1 MSELQATVA
10 KRIKQCRTS
19 HGWTMDE
26 TAKRLSVIAG
36 KEMSTSRYSNWELGL
51 RMPGPEQI
59 IHLGQMFGKPAA
71 WIQGFTDNDSLNAVT
86 SNYVTANPANI
97 ATKSGL
103 LTLTQATDSTAYSL
117 EYLNSRGL
125 NRNKLLSIRQIDKS
139 MQGIINEGAE
149 VLLDLEQYTVR
160 GADLFGL
167 VVQGHIWIR
176 TIRPEMN
183 GSYTITAADNSQYAD
198 QNLSAE
204 DFKSVDVIGRVARI
218 AHDR

>member
-36 KEMSTSRYSNWELGL
+36 KEMSPSRYSNWELGL
-51 RMPGPEQI
+51 RMPGPEQM
-59 IHLGQMFGKPAA
+59 IHLGQLFSKPAA
-71 WIQGFTDNDSLNAVT
+71 WMQGFTDNDSLGAV
-86 SNYVTANPANI
+86 SAQYVTANSPNI
-97 ATKSGL
+97 STKSGFL
-103 LTLTQATDSTAYSL
+103 SVTQATDATAYSL
-117 EYLNSRGL
+117 EYLAARGL

-139 MQGIINEGAE
+139 MHGVVEEGAE
-149 VLLDLEQYTVR
+149 VLLDLDQQTVR
-160 GADLFGL
+160 GADLFGIA
-167 VVQGHIWIR
+167 VAGHIWIR
-176 TIRPEMN
+176 FIRPEMN
-183 GSYTITAADNSQYAD
+183 GTYTITAADSSQYTD

-204 DFKSVDVIGRVARI
+204 QFKDIDVIGRVARI

>member
-1 MSELQATVA
+1 MTELQATVA
-10 KRIKQCRTS
+10 KRIKQCRTN

-59 IHLGQMFGKPAA
+59 IHLGQMFGKPPA

-103 LTLTQATDSTAYSL
+103 LTLTQVTNSTAYSL
-117 EYLNSRGL
+117 EYLSSRGL
-125 NRNKLLSIRQIDKS
+125 NRNKLLSIRQIDRS
-139 MQGIINEGAE
+139 MQGIIDEGAE
-149 VLLDLEQYTVR
+149 VLLDLEQQTVR
-160 GADLFGL
+160 GADLFGI
-167 VVQGHIWIR
+167 VVQSHIWIR

-198 QNLSAE
+198 QNLSPE
-204 DFKSVDVIGRVARI
+204 EFKSVDVVGRVARI
-218 AHDR
+218 SHDR

>member
-36 KEMSTSRYSNWELGL
+36 KEMSASRYSNWELGL

-59 IHLGQMFGKPAA
+59 IYLGQLFSKPAA
-71 WIQGFTDNDSLNAVT
+71 WVQGFTDNDSLGAV
-86 SNYVTANPANI
+86 SAQYVTANSPNI
-97 ATKSGL
+97 ATKSGFVSV
-103 LTLTQATDSTAYSL
+103 TQATDSTAYSL
-117 EYLNSRGL
+117 EYLASRGL
-125 NRNKLLSIRQIDKS
+125 NRNKLLSIRQIDQS
-139 MQGIINEGAE
+139 MQGVVEEGAE
-149 VLLDLEQYTVR
+149 VLLDLEQHAVR
-160 GADLFGL
+160 GADLFGI

-176 TIRPEMN
+176 FIRPEMN
-183 GSYTITAADNSQYAD
+183 GTYTITAANNAQYGD
-198 QNLSAE
+198 QNLTAE
-204 DFKSVDVIGRVARI
+204 QFKDIDVIGRVARI

>member
-1 MSELQATVA
+1 MPELQATVA

-59 IHLGQMFGKPAA
+59 IHLGQLFGKPPA
-71 WIQGFTDNDSLNAVT
+71 WVQGFTDNDSLSAV
-86 SNYVTANPANI
+86 SASYITANSPNI
-97 ATKSGL
+97 LTKNGL

-117 EYLNSRGL
+117 DYLASRGL

-139 MQGIINEGAE
+139 MQGVVDEGAE
-149 VLLDLEQYTVR
+149 VLLDLEQNAVR
-160 GADLFGL
+160 GADLFGIA
-167 VVQGHIWIR
+167 VAGHIWIR
-176 TIRPEMN
+176 YIRPEMN
-183 GSYTITAADNSQYAD
+183 GTYTISAADNSQYAD
-198 QNLSAE
+198 QNLTAE
-204 DFKSVDVIGRVARI
+204 QFKDIDVIGRVARI

>member
-10 KRIKQCRTS
+10 SRIKQCRNS
-19 HGWTMDE
+19 HGWTMSE

-36 KEMSTSRYSNWELGL
+36 KERSISLYSNWELGL

-59 IHLGQMFGKPAA
+59 IQLGQLFSKPAA
-71 WIQGFTDNDSLNAVT
+71 WIQGYTDNDSLSAVT
-86 SNYVTANPANI
+86 ANYVTANPANI
-97 ATKSGL
+97 STKSGL
-103 LTLTQATDSTAYSL
+103 LTLTQVTDSTAYSL
-117 EYLNSRGL
+117 EYLSSRGL

-149 VLLDLEQYTVR
+149 VLIDLEQNTVR
-160 GADLFGL
+160 GADLFGI

-183 GSYTITAADNSQYAD
+183 GSYTIAAADSSQYAE

-204 DFKSVDVIGRVARI
+204 DFKAIDVVGRVARI

>member
-10 KRIKQCRTS
+10 KRIKQCRTN

-59 IHLGQMFGKPAA
+59 IYLGQVFGKPAA
-71 WIQGFTDNDSLNAVT
+71 WIQGFTDNESLSAVT
-86 SNYVTANPANI
+86 SNYVTANPSNI
-97 ATKSGL
+97 ATKAGM
-103 LTLTQATDSTAYSL
+103 LTLAQVSDSTAYSL
-117 EYLNSRGL
+117 DYLNSRGL
-125 NRNKLLSIRQIDKS
+125 NPNKLLSILQIDKS
-139 MQGIINEGAE
+139 MQGIINEGDE
-149 VLLDLEQYTVR
+149 VLLDLEQSTVR
-160 GADLFGL
+160 GADLFGI
-167 VVQGHIWIR
+167 VVQNHIWIR

-183 GSYTITAADNSQYAD
+183 GTYTITAADNAQYAD
-198 QNLSAE
+198 KNLSAE
-204 DFKSVDVIGRVARI
+204 DFQSVDVIGRVARI

>member
-19 HGWTMDE
+19 HDWTMDE

-59 IHLGQMFGKPAA
+59 IHLGQLFGKPAA
-71 WIQGFTDNDSLNAVT
+71 WIQGYTDNDSLNAVT

-103 LTLTQATDSTAYSL
+103 LTLTQVTDSTAYSL
-117 EYLNSRGL
+117 EYLSSRGL

-149 VLLDLEQYTVR
+149 VLLDLEQKTVR
-160 GADLFGL
+160 GADLFGI
-167 VVQGHIWIR
+167 VVQDHIWIR

-204 DFKSVDVIGRVARI
+204 DFKGVDVVGRVARI